1 MKNYMNRTK
10 AINAARAASKTKAN
24 KINRVVVFTSL
35 KTNQYYITG
44 GFYVH
49 TLGINRSFN
58 VGGKNKIAVYMHGE
72 RIQ

>member
-1 MKNYMNRTK
+1 MKNYKSK
-10 AINAARAASKTKAN
+10 ARAMDAARSASKSKGN
-24 KINRVVVFTSL
+24 LINRVIAFKSQV
-35 KTNQYYITG
+35 TNQYYVTG
-44 GFYVH
+44 GYYVH